1 MAPADGC
8 GKEESFGWGEDLKYM
23 DRNENFRRVKA
34 DYQVAFGEWAA
45 RVGRLR
51 TLGEGEQEE
60 ARAQAEA
67 AEAVYR
73 ETRDELAGMVC
84 CG

>member
-1 MAPADGC
+1 MH
-8 GKEESFGWGEDLKYM
+8 M
-23 DRNENFRRVKA
+23 DRNENLRRVKS
-34 DYQVAFGEWAA
+34 DYQNAFGEWAA
-45 RVGRLR
+45 QVLRLR
-51 TLGEGEQEE
+51 TIGEGGKAE

-73 ETRDELAGMVC
+73 ETRDELAEMVC

>member
-1 MAPADGC
+1 
-8 GKEESFGWGEDLKYM
+8 M
-23 DRNENFRRVKA
+23 DRKENLRRVKA
-34 DYQVAFGEWAA
+34 DYKIAFGEWAV

-51 TLGEGEQEE
+51 AISGGETDE

-84 CG
+84 CE

>member
-1 MAPADGC
+1 
-8 GKEESFGWGEDLKYM
+8 M
-23 DRNENFRRVKA
+23 DRNENLRRVKS
-34 DYQVAFGEWAA
+34 DYQNAFEEWAA
-45 RVGRLR
+45 QVGRLR
-51 TLGEGEQEE
+51 TISDGERDE

-73 ETRDELAGMVC
+73 ETRDELAEMVC

>member
-1 MAPADGC
+1 
-8 GKEESFGWGEDLKYM
+8 M
-23 DRNENFRRVKA
+23 DRNENLRRVKA
-34 DYQVAFGEWAA
+34 DYQIAFGEWAA

-51 TLGEGEQEE
+51 TTNDGELDA

-73 ETRDELAGMVC
+73 ETRDELADAVSG
-84 CG
+84 

>member
-1 MAPADGC
+1 
-8 GKEESFGWGEDLKYM
+8 
-23 DRNENFRRVKA
+23 VKA
-34 DYQVAFGEWAA
+34 DYKSAFGEWAA

-51 TLGEGEQEE
+51 TIGEGEMDE

-67 AEAVYR
+67 AETVYR
-73 ETRDELAGMVC
+73 ETRDQLAGMVC

>member
-1 MAPADGC
+1 
-8 GKEESFGWGEDLKYM
+8 M
-23 DRNENFRRVKA
+23 DRYEDIRRVKS
-34 DYQVAFGEWAA
+34 DYDTAFGEWAA

-51 TLGEGEQEE
+51 TLGEGEMDE
-60 ARAQAEA
+60 ARAQAEE

-73 ETRDELAGMVC
+73 KTRDELAEMVC

>member
-1 MAPADGC
+1 
-8 GKEESFGWGEDLKYM
+8 M
-23 DRNENFRRVKA
+23 DRNENLRRVKA
-34 DYQVAFGEWAA
+34 DYKTAFGEWAA

-51 TLGEGEQEE
+51 TIGEGEMDQ

-67 AEAVYR
+67 AETVYR
-73 ETRDELAGMVC
+73 ETRDQLAGMVC

>member
-1 MAPADGC
+1 MDQN
-8 GKEESFGWGEDLKYM
+8 EDL
-23 DRNENFRRVKA
+23 RRVKS
-34 DYQVAFGEWAA
+34 DYKIAFGEWAA

-51 TLGEGEQEE
+51 TIGDGEMAE
-60 ARAQAEA
+60 ALAQAEA

-73 ETRDELAGMVC
+73 ETRDQLAGMVC

>member
-1 MAPADGC
+1 
-8 GKEESFGWGEDLKYM
+8 M
-23 DRNENFRRVKA
+23 DRNENLRRVRS
-34 DYQVAFGEWAA
+34 DYQNAFGEWAD

-51 TLGEGEQEE
+51 MISEGERDE

-73 ETRDELAGMVC
+73 ARRDQLAGMVC

>member
-1 MAPADGC
+1 
-8 GKEESFGWGEDLKYM
+8 M
-23 DRNENFRRVKA
+23 DRNENLRRVRS
-34 DYQVAFGEWAA
+34 DYQNAFGEWAD

-51 TLGEGEQEE
+51 TISEEERDE

-73 ETRDELAGMVC
+73 ERRDELAGMVC

>member
-1 MAPADGC
+1 MVMHRN
-8 GKEESFGWGEDLKYM
+8 EDL
-23 DRNENFRRVKA
+23 RRVKA
-34 DYQVAFGEWAA
+34 DYQNAFGEWAA

-51 TLGEGEQEE
+51 TISDAEMDE

-73 ETRDELAGMVC
+73 ETRDELACAVSG
-84 CG
+84 

>member
-1 MAPADGC
+1 M
-8 GKEESFGWGEDLKYM
+8 LM
-23 DRNENFRRVKA
+23 DRNENLRRVKS
-34 DYQVAFGEWAA
+34 DYQMAFGEWAA
-45 RVGRLR
+45 QVGRLR
-51 TLGEGEQEE
+51 TIGDGERDE

-73 ETRDELAGMVC
+73 ETRDELAEMVC

>member
-1 MAPADGC
+1 
-8 GKEESFGWGEDLKYM
+8 M
-23 DRNENFRRVKA
+23 DRKENLRRVKA
-34 DYQVAFGEWAA
+34 DYKVAFGEWAE
-45 RVGRLR
+45 RVERLR
-51 TLGEGEQEE
+51 ASSEGERDE

-84 CG
+84 CGNSGR

>member
-1 MAPADGC
+1 
-8 GKEESFGWGEDLKYM
+8 M
-23 DRNENFRRVKA
+23 DRNEDLRRVRA
-34 DYQVAFGEWAA
+34 DYQIAFGEWAA

-51 TLGEGEQEE
+51 TISDGEREE

-73 ETRDELAGMVC
+73 ETRDELADGVS
-84 CG
+84 G